1 MSLSLI
7 WALTDLTH
15 HLCKKGELIRLAK
28 NQIQNVL
35 SLPKEEDDDA
45 ILLKIQSQQHPD
57 ITYMTCP
64 SLPLGHVL
72 RDYCRLRLLYDGKRV
87 REKDTPEQHE
97 MENEDVIDAMLDQIA
112 GDEHPPRNLIRLSLV
127 KEEDPIILKL
137 QKQDE
142 HDIVPLKYL
151 IRDYCERKHLV
162 YEEMRFLFDGKRI
175 NGSETPEQ
183 LEMEDD
189 DVIDVMSDQFG
200 GQACP

>member
-1 MSLSLI
+1 MDDHVPTI
-7 WALTDLTH
+7 TH
-15 HLCKKGELIRLAK
+15 ELLIR
-28 NQIQNVL
+28 L
-35 SLPKEEDDDA
+35 SLPKEEDDA

-57 ITYMTCP
+57 ISYMTSP

-72 RDYCRLRLLYDGKRV
+72 RDYCRRFYLHYEAVRFLYDGKRV
-87 REKDTPEQHE
+87 GEKDTPEQHE

-127 KEEDPIILKL
+127 KEEDPVILKL
-137 QKQDE
+137 QKEDE
-142 HDIVPLKYL
+142 RDMFYRTGRSVPLKYL

-162 YEEMRFLFDGKRI
+162 YEEMRFLFDRKRI
-175 NGSETPEQ
+175 NESETPEQ